1 MTRTDVF
8 FDTNI
13 FIYFATGDDTKADT
27 SERILRGGGIV
38 SIQVLNEF
46 VNITRRKY
54 GMPWTDVIKGLSSI
68 RTICSVVPLTLET
81 HERGLSVAQRYQL
94 NIYDA
99 MILAAAQLAGCTTLF
114 SEDMHHG
121 LVIDGLT
128 VTDPFR

>member
-13 FIYFATGDDTKADT
+13 FIYFATSDDTTADT
-27 SERILRGGGIV
+27 SERTLRGGGIV

-46 VNITRRKY
+46 VNVTRRKH
-54 GMPWTDVIKGLSSI
+54 GMPWTDVTKGLSSI

-94 NIYDA
+94 NVYDA
-99 MILAAAQLAGCTTLF
+99 MIIAAAQLAGCTTLY

-121 LVIDGLT
+121 LVVDGLT
-128 VTDPFR
+128 IIDPFR